1 MKIDSYSSGFTSHM
15 LTESNISIEDLKS
28 AVFKGGKALFL
39 RHIAGFLI
47 NFTGSLILARILGP
61 EIIGLYFI
69 SYTVFIICRGIIDF
83 GIKTHFIRLP
93 LIPSS
98 TECSTAFTLQQ
109 GLAVL
114 SLLITVLILSPFSAY
129 WYDHKELIYLIAS
142 AGIGAYF
149 YSWHSIPI
157 ALMERRFEY
166 KKVGIVEVSEILI
179 FNLAAVI
186 CTFAGAGILGLI
198 LGNILRGFLPA
209 LLSVTLT
216 RFRPGL
222 LTNKKAIIS
231 LIHTVYPIFGSEFT
245 VWLIVLAPPILVG
258 SIAGVKA
265 LGMAQLAYTVLG
277 YTMIIATIF
286 QRISLTTFS
295 RLQNEKELFN
305 NAVHKALQLLAFIYI
320 PLTMGIASLSPWWV
334 PVIYGYKWSGMENV
348 ILIAALPVTAS
359 ALFSIILSAL
369 ISKGHADIVLK
380 QNILHA
386 VIYWISMAIL
396 ASPLDALSVP
406 VTHLIAMSAGY
417 LFIYGYNKYCG
428 KLDYKTVTLSFIIG
442 GGIMFISW
450 HSTVKGNMVIPF
462 IGWGA
467 FLVVSLFI
475 SAGVKETVITSFNTY
490 KGKL

>member
-1 MKIDSYSSGFTSHM
+1 M
-15 LTESNISIEDLKS
+15 LTESKYSIEDLKS
-28 AVFKGGKALFL
+28 AVFKGGRALFL

-47 NFTGSLILARILGP
+47 NFTGSLILARTLGP
-61 EIIGLYFI
+61 EILGLYFI
-69 SYTVFIICRGIIDF
+69 SYTIFLICRGVIDF
-83 GIKTHFIRLP
+83 GIKTYLIRLP
-93 LIPSS
+93 SISS
-98 TECSTAFTLQQ
+98 TEVYITAFTFQQ
-109 GLAVL
+109 GLAIFC
-114 SLLITVLILSPFSAY
+114 SIITVLIISPISAR
-129 WYDHKELIYLIAS
+129 WYGHKELLPLIVS

-179 FNLAAVI
+179 FNLVAVI
-186 CTFAGAGILGLI
+186 CTFAGAGLLGLT
-198 LGNILRGFLPA
+198 LGNVLRGFLPA

-222 LTNKKAIIS
+222 LINKKAITS
-231 LIHTVYPIFGSEFT
+231 LIQTAYPIFGSEFT
-245 VWLIVLAPPILVG
+245 VWLIVLAPPVLVG

-286 QRISLTTFS
+286 QRVSLTAFS

-305 NAVHKALQLLAFIYI
+305 NAVHKALQLLSFIYI

-369 ISKGHADIVLK
+369 ISKGHVDIVLK

-406 VTHLIAMSAGY
+406 VTHLIAMSSGY

-450 HSTVKGNMVIPF
+450 YSTVMGNMVIPF
-462 IGWGA
+462 IGWGI
-467 FLVVSLFI
+467 FLVGSLFI
-475 SAGVKETVITSFNTY
+475 LAGVKATVITSFNTY